1 MSPRRKPRPRPL
13 ALGYVRVSTLDQAE
27 HGASLAAQR
36 AALTEEAARRGW
48 DLEIVADEG
57 MSGKNL
63 NRPGML
69 AALDRLDAGL
79 ADMLLATR
87 LDRISRSV
95 ADFAGLLDRSTR
107 RAWDL
112 VLLDPALDTTTPAG
126 RFTANVLASAAQ
138 YERELIASR
147 TREGMAQRKAE
158 GATFGRPRLMPDD
171 VVERILTERAA
182 GLSLARI
189 ADGLNRDGVPTAHG
203 GSAWHASTVKRVCDR
218 ELVSA

>member
-107 RAWDL
+107 RGWDL

-171 VVERILTERAA
+171 VVARILTERAA

-189 ADGLNRDGVPTAHG
+189 AAGLNADLVPTAHG
-203 GSAWHASTVKRVCDR
+203 GAAWHASTVKRVTDR

>member
-107 RAWDL
+107 RGWDL

-171 VVERILTERAA
+171 VVARILTERAA
-182 GLSLARI
+182 GLSLAKI
-189 ADGLNRDGVPTAHG
+189 ADGLNADGVPTAHG

>member
-107 RAWDL
+107 RGWDL

-171 VVERILTERAA
+171 VVARILNERAG
-182 GLSLARI
+182 GLSLAKI
-189 ADGLNRDGVPTAHG
+189 ADGLNADGVPTAHG

>member
-107 RAWDL
+107 RGWDL

-171 VVERILTERAA
+171 VVARILTERAA

-189 ADGLNRDGVPTAHG
+189 ADGLNADGVPTAHG